1 MRKLGTL
8 LLGMVIGV
16 AGLLLVQ
23 HPRSIAIMRGA
34 FGMKA
39 SAPPQIRVDDR
50 NLAAWCAAHPQL
62 PCK

>member
-1 MRKLGTL
+1 
-8 LLGMVIGV
+8 MVIGV